1 MSKNYFLRVF
11 AAIGIL
17 FAASCSQDEL
27 IQQFDDTSV
36 VSFNIST
43 EDAIASRAIGDGT
56 KATTLYYMALHD
68 ADPSGTDPNK
78 VQVIFDKEEN
88 FDGTLN
94 LTLAKGL
101 TYKLAFWAQAPDAP
115 YTVSVEGKHM
125 CVNINYEGANNA
137 ENRDAFTAKME
148 YTVTGNDVQSVTLKR
163 PLAQINVG
171 MTPAQYTAS
180 GIEVTG
186 SKVELRGEGAF
197 VTKYDALGGEICE
210 VNSLSDGP
218 ITCTM
223 ANVPNENFS
232 VSGVA
237 YKYLSTC
244 YVFPAKNPVEGTY
257 PVVDAKFTFRT
268 GTGAEIVLE
277 NGVNNIPIRSNW
289 RTNIFGDIL
298 TSNVDINV
306 VVDPN
311 FENDEPAVV
320 VWDGETAEQ
329 PQLSEDGSTY
339 LVSKPSE
346 WAWLTGVTPTRSG
359 SNGTLTKNVELM
371 SDIDFGGHA
380 IMPIY
385 IESTNI
391 TINGNGKILSNIK
404 YKFANGMSK
413 HAIGLLSCET
423 VPQNATLTIKDLTF
437 DNVTAHNTFTSYAP
451 DSDPKGYAAVLISEV
466 QNNTTVNI
474 ENVKVKNSKIK
485 GIQSVGS
492 LVGFIADGTTVN
504 VKGSTDVFENNLSN
518 YEYADESG
526 FVCSLVGKV
535 VGTLNIESTVKV
547 RNNTIDAYYA
557 SKRGAKSVN
566 AIAAI
571 RANGQINNRIPDA
584 NVVNNTIT
592 RKPIG
597 VPAQSVLLNTVEDL
611 KNFAQNYTN
620 YDGKY
625 VVLNNDLDL
634 TNVEWFP
641 IGTSVDQFC
650 GTFDGYGNTIKNLSF
665 TETISQNLGDQEAI
679 GFFGW
684 IGVNGSAKGTVKNLT
699 LDKAK
704 VHGGHFVGVICGYLQ
719 FGEVSNCVV
728 SNSDVNAIFLSAE
741 RDGDKCGGAIGY
753 VAPSSFC
760 TVKDITVKNTTV
772 KARRNAARVI
782 GYCYPD
788 QTTIGTLTAGED
800 VVVAWNGTRIYD
812 GKDAQ
817 DITLDLYNRPR

>member
-1 MSKNYFLRVF
+1 MYKNYFFRVF

-17 FAASCSQDEL
+17 FSASCSQDEL
-27 IQQFDDTSV
+27 IEQSFDDVAV

-43 EDAIASRAIGDGT
+43 EDAISSRAVGDGT

-68 ADPSGTDPNK
+68 ADPSGADPNK
-78 VQVIFDKEEN
+78 VQVIFGKEDN

-101 TYKLAFWAQAPDAP
+101 TYKLAFWAQAPYAP
-115 YTVSVEGKHM
+115 YTVSAGERQM
-125 CVNINYEGANNA
+125 YVNINYEGANNA
-137 ENRDAFTAKME
+137 ENRDAFTAKTE
-148 YTVTGNDVQSVTLKR
+148 YTVRGNDVQPITLKR

-171 MTPAQYTAS
+171 ITPAQYMAS

-197 VTKYDALGGEICE
+197 VTKFDALGGEICE
-210 VNSLSDGP
+210 VNSLSDAP
-218 ITCTM
+218 ITYTM
-223 ANVPNENFS
+223 ANIPSENFS
-232 VSGVA
+232 VSGID

-244 YVFPAKNPVEGTY
+244 YVFPAKNPAESTY
-257 PVVDAKFTFRT
+257 PVVDAKFTFLT

-298 TSNVDINV
+298 TSNVDIDV

-359 SNGTLTKNVELM
+359 SDGTLTKNVQLM

-380 IMPIY
+380 ISPIY
-385 IESTNI
+385 ICSNNVI
-391 TINGNGKILSNIK
+391 INGNGKILSNIK
-404 YKFANGMSK
+404 YKFARSMSP
-413 HAIGLLSCET
+413 HFIGLLSCELIS
-423 VPQNATLTIKDLTF
+423 PNATLTIKDLTL
-437 DNVTAHNTFTSYAP
+437 DNVTAHNTYTSYP
-451 DSDPKGYAAVLISEV
+451 SDPQGYAAVLIGDV
-466 QNNTTVNI
+466 QNNTIVNI

-492 LVGFIADGTTVN
+492 LVGYIADGSTVN

-526 FVCSLVGKV
+526 FVCGLVGKV

-547 RNNTIDAYYA
+547 RDNTIEAYYA
-557 SKRGAKSVN
+557 SKRGAKSIDAV
-566 AIAAI
+566 AAI
-571 RANGQINNRIPDA
+571 RADGEINSQITNA

-611 KNFAQNYTN
+611 KNFAQNYADYN
-620 YDGKY
+620 GKY
-625 VVLNNDLDL
+625 IILNNDLDL
-634 TNVEWFP
+634 TDVEWFP
-641 IGTSVDQFC
+641 IGTSVSQFY

-665 TETISQNLGDQEAI
+665 TETIDQNLNGNEAI
-679 GFFGW
+679 GFFGY
-684 IGVNGSAKGTVKNLT
+684 IGVNVESKGTVKNLT
-699 LDKAK
+699 FDKATVK
-704 VHGGHFVGVICGYLQ
+704 GGHYVGIICGYLQ
-719 FGEVSNCVV
+719 FGEISNCVV
-728 SNSDVNAIFLSAE
+728 NNSDVNAIFLSAD
-741 RDGDKCGGAIGY
+741 RDGDKCGGAIGF
-753 VAPSSFC
+753 VAPNSFC
-760 TVKDITVKNTTV
+760 ALEGITVKNTAV
-772 KARRNAARVI
+772 QARRNAARVI
-782 GYCYPD
+782 GYCYPE
-788 QTTIGTLTAGED
+788 QNIIGSLTAGND
-800 VVVAWNGTRIYD
+800 VTVEYNGAHFDD
-812 GKDAQ
+812 GKDEVN
-817 DITLDLYNRPR
+817 ITEGLYNR

>member
-27 IQQFDDTSV
+27 MEQQFDDTSV

-94 LTLAKGL
+94 LTLAKGR
-101 TYKLAFWAQAPDAP
+101 TYKLAFWAQATDAP

-218 ITCTM
+218 ITYTM

-244 YVFPAKNPVEGTY
+244 YVFPAKNQVESTY

-306 VVDPN
+306 AVEPN
-311 FENDEPAVV
+311 FDNDEPAVV
-320 VWDGETAEQ
+320 VWDGETAEE

-346 WAWLTGVTPTRSG
+346 WAWLAGVTPTRSSSSG
-359 SNGTLTKNVELM
+359 VLTKNVKLM

-380 IMPIY
+380 VAIIRVA
-385 IESTNI
+385 SRDI
-391 TINGNGKILSNIK
+391 TIDGNGKILSNIK
-404 YKFANGMSK
+404 YKFPNNLNYV
-413 HAIGLLSCET
+413 IGLLTCEIIPEGST
-423 VPQNATLTIKDLTF
+423 ITIKDLTLER
-437 DNVTAHNTFTSYAP
+437 VTAVNNFTAYTN
-451 DSDPKGYAAVLISEV
+451 DPKGFAAVLIGDV

-474 ENVKVKNSKIK
+474 ENVKVKNSTIK
-485 GIQSVGS
+485 GIQSVGA
-492 LVGFIADGTTVN
+492 LVGFIPGGSTVN
-504 VKGSTDVFENNLSN
+504 VKGSTVVSGNNLSN
-518 YEYADESG
+518 HEFVDESG
-526 FVCSLVGKV
+526 FVCGLVGKV
-535 VGTLNIESTVKV
+535 AGTLNIESSVKV
-547 RNNTIDAYYA
+547 SNNIIDAYYA
-557 SKRGAKSVN
+557 SKRGAKSIN
-566 AIAAI
+566 AIAAL
-571 RANGQINNRIPDA
+571 RANGTINSRIPDA

-611 KNFAQNYTN
+611 TRFAQNYTDYN
-620 YDGKY
+620 GKY
-625 VVLNNDLDL
+625 IVLNNDLDL
-634 TNVEWFP
+634 TGVEWFP
-641 IGTSVDQFC
+641 IGTSATQFS
-650 GTFDGYGNTIKNLSF
+650 GTFDGCGNTIRNLSF
-665 TETISQNLGDQEAI
+665 TETLSQNLGENEAI

-684 IGVNGSAKGTVKNLT
+684 VGADGSKTGTVKNLT
-699 LDKAK
+699 LDNAN
-704 VHGGHFVGVICGYLQ
+704 VEGGHNVGVICGYLQ
-719 FGEVSNCVV
+719 LGEVSNCVV
-728 SNSDVNAIFLSAE
+728 SNSNVNARFLSPE
-741 RDGDKCGGAIGY
+741 RDGDKCGGAVGF
-753 VAPSSFC
+753 VGSNSLC
-760 TVKDITVKNTTV
+760 TVKDITVKNTSV
-772 KARRNAARVI
+772 KARRNVAKVI
-782 GYCYPD
+782 GGCYSVN
-788 QTTIGTLTAGED
+788 TIGTLTAGAD
-800 VVVAWNGTRIYD
+800 VVAEYNGDQFDD
-812 GKDAQ
+812 GKDA
-817 DITLDLYNRPR
+817 INTLGNLMYHIMN